1 MKASFKSLKK
11 TSDESSAFVTQA
23 RSSMVELNEERK
35 CVAECFKSACLP
47 IYPQAHFFKSTIKL
61 RALFSFVAEIE
72 PFLSEDGEYVKGS
85 ETKLLVGELQ
95 VECEKC
101 MLYLL
106 ISFVALCNY

>member
-1 MKASFKSLKK
+1 MRAYLFIRGPIFL
-11 TSDESSAFVTQA
+11 
-23 RSSMVELNEERK
+23 LNT
-35 CVAECFKSACLP
+35 L
-47 IYPQAHFFKSTIKL
+47 KL

-72 PFLSEDGEYVKGS
+72 PLLSEDGEYVKGS